1 MKFLTT
7 AELYALPNPKW
18 LVKGLLPDS
27 GLNLLYGPP
36 EMGKSFVALDWALC
50 VSTGAAWLSE
60 FPTTQGHVA
69 YIAAEGGRGMRKRA
83 AAWMEDNG
91 FEELPNISWF
101 LDSLDIDDEDVV
113 DDFMN
118 ALESRFH
125 PNFGLNVKLVV
136 IDTLS
141 RNFGGQ
147 DENASAAMTAFI
159 SLIEEFSKNHGAAV
173 LIVHH
178 TNAAGGRERGHS
190 SLRGA
195 MESSF
200 ECTATKA
207 NGTLDIMTL
216 ENNKQKDD
224 SGGDPIY
231 LKPRIHRIETLP
243 PDEDGRALTSLV
255 LRRCEKPEPEE
266 SEGKSGA
273 WSSKVR
279 ATR

>member
-1 MKFLTT
+1 MQPKFLST
-7 AELYALPNPKW
+7 ADLFALPNPKW

-36 EMGKSFVALDWALC
+36 NEGKSFVALDWALC
-50 VSTGAAWLSE
+50 ISTGIGWLGE
-60 FPTTQGHVA
+60 FPTTQGHVV

-101 LDSLDIDDEDVV
+101 LDSLDIEADDVV
-113 DDFMN
+113 DDFMD
-118 ALESRFH
+118 ALHTRF
-125 PNFGLNVKLVV
+125 PPDFGLNVKLIVV
-136 IDTLS
+136 DTLS

-147 DENASAAMTAFI
+147 DENASPAMTSFI
-159 SLIEEFSKNHGAAV
+159 ALMEEFSKEHGAAV
-173 LIVHH
+173 LLVHH
-178 TNAAGGRERGHS
+178 TNAGGGRERGHS

-207 NGTLDIMTL
+207 NGTLDVVTL

-224 SGGDPIY
+224 TGGEPIY
-231 LKPRIHRIETLP
+231 LSPRVHFISALP
-243 PDEDGRALTSLV
+243 KDEDGKQLSSLV
-255 LRRCEKPEPEE
+255 LRRGEKPESEE
-266 SEGKSGA
+266 SFA
-273 WSSKVR
+273 DKVKKR
-279 ATR
+279 